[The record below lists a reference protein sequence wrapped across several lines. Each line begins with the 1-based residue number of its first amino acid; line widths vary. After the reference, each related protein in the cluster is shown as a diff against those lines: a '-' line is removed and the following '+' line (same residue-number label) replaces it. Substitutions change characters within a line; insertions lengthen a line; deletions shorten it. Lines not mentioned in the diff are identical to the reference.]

1 MSYDAF
7 LAERMTRIFY
17 EKNISFEAKKM
28 MGGLCYMVD
37 DKMCAGIYRN
47 KVMAR
52 IDPEIYDMA
61 LKKEG
66 CQPLDITGQ
75 SMKGFVLIEQEAVDM
90 DTDLEYWIN
99 LCLEFN
105 PRAKSSKKKKK

>member
-1 MSYDAF
+1 MAYDDF
-7 LAERMTRIFY
+7 LAERMTRIFN
-17 EKNISFEAKKM
+17 EKHISFEVKKM
-28 MGGLCYMVD
+28 MGGLCYLVD
-37 DKMCAGIYRN
+37 DKMCAGIYKN

-52 IDPEIYDMA
+52 IDPDIYEMA
-61 LKKEG
+61 LTKEG

-75 SMKGFVLIEQEAVDM
+75 SMKGFVLIEKEAVDM
-90 DTDLEYWIN
+90 EKDLEYWID

>member
-1 MSYDAF
+1 MAYDEF
-7 LAERMTRIFY
+7 LAERMTRIFH
-17 EKNISFEAKKM
+17 EKNISFEARKM
-28 MGGLCYMVD
+28 MGGICYLVD
-37 DKMCAGIYRN
+37 DKMCAGIYKN

-61 LKKEG
+61 LTKEG

-90 DTDLEYWIN
+90 DKDLEYWID

-105 PRAKSSKKKKK
+105 PRAKSSKKKRK